1 METQDSIGDFFRGV
15 ETPGMIDWTTMP
27 TYNTVMALAV
37 GAGLVGLVLF
47 FRAVRVNAAD
57 VSVIGWSLN
66 FGALGLILTTTGL
79 HMTLTWP
86 LAAGGFAFDNIIF
99 GEPSLAF
106 GVLLLAA
113 AVYLWSKRDV
123 GVTVRGVAK
132 DSQPLTIFVV
142 GLGLAMIAIGL
153 AGVVYQLFAAPP
165 QEPISGFFGQWA
177 ILEAIFISALYAAVG
192 VGALLTPFATGRVSR
207 GLDGGV
213 VASIIGWC
221 WAITGTIWLLF
232 GALNFYSHIGLVVNT
247 M

>member
-1 METQDSIGDFFRGV
+1 MEYQDSFGDFIRGV

-37 GAGLVGLVLF
+37 GAGLLGLVLF
-47 FRAVRVNAAD
+47 FRAVRSDAAD
-57 VSVIGWSLN
+57 VSVTGWSIN
-66 FGALGLILTTTGL
+66 FGVLGLILTLTGL

-113 AVYLWSKRDV
+113 AVYLWTKRHV
-123 GVTVRGVAK
+123 GVTAPEVAK
-132 DSQPLTIFVV
+132 DSRPLTIFVV
-142 GLGLAMIAIGL
+142 GLGLAMLAIAL

-165 QEPISGFFGQWA
+165 QEPIAGFFAEWA
-177 ILEAIFISALYAAVG
+177 IIEAIFISALYAAIG
-192 VGALLTPFATGRVSR
+192 VGALLTPFATRRIAR
-207 GLDGGV
+207 GLDGG
-213 VASIIGWC
+213 ALTSIIGWC
-221 WAITGTIWLLF
+221 WAVTGTIWLLF

>member
-37 GAGLVGLVLF
+37 GAGLLGLVLF
-47 FRAVRVNAAD
+47 FKAVRADAAD
-57 VSVIGWSLN
+57 VSVTGWSIN
-66 FGALGLILTTTGL
+66 FGVLGLILTVTGL
-79 HMTLTWP
+79 HMSLTWP

-106 GVLLLAA
+106 GVLLLGA

-123 GVTVRGVAK
+123 GVTARGVAR
-132 DSQPLTIFVV
+132 DSRPLTIFVV
-142 GLGLAMIAIGL
+142 GLGLAMFAIAL

-165 QEPISGFFGQWA
+165 QEPISGFFAEWA
-177 ILEAIFISALYAAVG
+177 IIEAIFISALYAAVG
-192 VGALLTPFATGRVSR
+192 VGAVLTPFATGRIAR

-213 VASIIGWC
+213 FTSIIGWC
-221 WAITGTIWLLF
+221 WAVTGTIWLLF

>member
-37 GAGLVGLVLF
+37 GAALVGLVLF
-47 FRAVRVNAAD
+47 FRALHAD
-57 VSVIGWSLN
+57 PAEVSVTGWSLN
-66 FGALGLILTTTGL
+66 FGVLGLILTVTGL

-86 LAAGGFAFDNIIF
+86 FAAGGFAFDNIIF
-99 GEPSLAF
+99 GEPSLAL

-113 AVYLWSKRDV
+113 AVYLWSKREV
-123 GVTVRGVAK
+123 GVTVREVAR
-132 DSQPLTIFVV
+132 DSRPMTIFVV
-142 GLGLAMIAIGL
+142 GLGLALFAIAL

-165 QEPISGFFGQWA
+165 QEPISGFFGEWA
-177 ILEAIFISALYAAVG
+177 IIEAFFISALYTAIG
-192 VGALLTPFATGRVSR
+192 VGALLTPFATGRLAR

-213 VASIIGWC
+213 VTSIIGWC
-221 WAITGTIWLLF
+221 WAVTGAIWLLF
-232 GALNFYSHIGLVVNT
+232 AALNFYSHIGLVVNT

>member
-1 METQDSIGDFFRGV
+1 METQDSIGDFFRGL
-15 ETPGMIDWTTMP
+15 ESPGMIDWTTMP

-47 FRAVRVNAAD
+47 FRAVRVDAAD
-57 VSVIGWSLN
+57 VSVTGWSLN
-66 FGALGLILTTTGL
+66 FGVLGLILTVTGL
-79 HMTLTWP
+79 HMSLTWP

-106 GVLLLAA
+106 GVLLLAVS
-113 AVYLWSKRDV
+113 VYLWSKREV
-123 GVTVRGVAK
+123 GVTARGLAK
-132 DSQPLTIFVV
+132 DSRPMTIFVV
-142 GLGLAMIAIGL
+142 GLGLAMLAIAL

-165 QEPISGFFGQWA
+165 QEPIAGFFAEWA
-177 ILEAIFISALYAAVG
+177 IIEAIFISALYAAIG

-213 VASIIGWC
+213 ITSVIGWC
-221 WAITGTIWLLF
+221 WAITGTIWVLF

>member
-1 METQDSIGDFFRGV
+1 METQDSIGDFFKGV
-15 ETPGMIDWTTMP
+15 EAPGMIDWTTMP

-47 FRAVRVNAAD
+47 FKALRADPAD
-57 VSVIGWSLN
+57 VSVTGWSLN
-66 FGALGLILTTTGL
+66 FGVLGLILTMTGL
-79 HMTLTWP
+79 HMSLTWP

-113 AVYLWSKRDV
+113 SVYLWSKRDI
-123 GVTVRGVAK
+123 GVTARGVAR
-132 DSQPLTIFVV
+132 DSRPLTIFVV
-142 GLGLAMIAIGL
+142 GLGLAMLAIAL

-165 QEPISGFFGQWA
+165 QEPVAGFFAEWA
-177 ILEAIFISALYAAVG
+177 ILEAIFISTLYAAIG
-192 VGALLTPFATGRVSR
+192 VGALLTPFATGRIAR
-207 GLDGGV
+207 GLDGGAL
-213 VASIIGWC
+213 ASIIGWC
-221 WAITGTIWLLF
+221 WAVTGTIWLLF